1 MGISIL
7 ATLLWSDQ
15 EISYNSTST
24 EKMKCPNCG
33 KEVYHAECVRSLNKD
48 WHRACLKCEHCGKTQ
63 SAGGHAEH
71 EGNHTVT
78 HHVMQ
83 NFLDQEDLVVVDVKA
98 LFMKKNEY

>member
-71 EGNHTVT
+71 EGKPYCHTPCYA
-78 HHVMQ
+78 
-83 NFLDQEDLVVVDVKA
+83 K
-98 LFMKKNEY
+98 LFGPGGFGRGGCESFVYEEK